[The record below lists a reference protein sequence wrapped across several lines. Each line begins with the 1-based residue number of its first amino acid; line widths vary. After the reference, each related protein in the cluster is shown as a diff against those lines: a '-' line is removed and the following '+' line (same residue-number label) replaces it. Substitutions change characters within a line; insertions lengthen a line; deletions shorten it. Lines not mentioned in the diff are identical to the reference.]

1 MSTPQLMYLSAISR
15 HVDDLETL
23 VDRDCLANARPQALS
38 NLLARLARLQ
48 HTIATAARK

>member
-1 MSTPQLMYLSAISR
+1 MNTPQVVYLSAISR

-38 NLLARLARLQ
+38 NLLARLRRLEQ
-48 HTIATAARK
+48 TIAAAARQ